1 MSPTGIKSAIL
12 AAIQR
17 ELARQSES
25 PDYAC
30 LAQAGAPER
39 AALTGCF
46 DLEELAEAIYAALL
60 SERQDKEF
68 T

>member
-1 MSPTGIKSAIL
+1 MSPIGIKNAIL

-17 ELARQSES
+17 ELERQSES
-25 PDYAC
+25 PDHPC

-46 DLEELAEAIYAALL
+46 DLEELTEAICAALL
-60 SERQDKEF
+60 SERQD
-68 T
+68 